1 MGKFEDYG
9 LLAEKYYVEEQLPI
23 SSIAK
28 KLNLTDKTLHEWKK
42 KGEWDN
48 KRKDF
53 FFFFFTCSAALQEL
67 VLHLV
72 KDANAKIKA
81 GEIPEAAT
89 LNFIGK
95 MAEKLPKLK
104 AFDEMVINEKMT
116 ETANNEENSGDK
128 ETQIAVL
135 INKKLMGL

>member
-9 LLAEKYYVEEQLPI
+9 LLAEKYYVEEQLPV

-42 KGEWDN
+42 KGDWDN

-53 FFFFFTCSAALQEL
+53 LTSQFTCSAALQEL

-72 KDANAKIKA
+72 KDANAKMNR
-81 GEIPEAAT
+81 GEMPEAAA
-89 LNFIGK
+89 LNFISK

-104 AFDEMVINEKMT
+104 AYDDMVINEKMT
-116 ETANNEENSGDK
+116 DSDNESSVDQSQKVAE
-128 ETQIAVL
+128 L
-135 INKKLMGL
+135 INKQLMGK

>member
-1 MGKFEDYG
+1 M
-9 LLAEKYYVEEQLPI
+9 
-23 SSIAK
+23 SSYIMHMCVSDIVK
-28 KLNLTDKTLHEWKK
+28 RKLNLTDKTLHDWKK

-53 FFFFFTCSAALQEL
+53 LTSQFTCSAALQEL
-67 VLHLV
+67 VIHLV

-116 ETANNEENSGDK
+116 ETANNEENSNDK
-128 ETQIAVL
+128 ETQIAEL